1 MYGGLVLEED
11 LHPDEWLPALLSEHV
26 PGLGPGQ
33 EIRHGALGQTQ
44 HGLPEESLAD
54 AVLAE
59 QFLCLPGEIVR
70 VEVGVLI
77 ELKETTSVTCSQ
89 ANKKTSTHAEC

>member
-1 MYGGLVLEED
+1 MDSCLVLEED

-26 PGLGPGQ
+26 PGLGSGQ
-33 EIRHGALGQTQ
+33 QVGHGALGEAQ
-44 HGLPEESLAD
+44 HRLSEQSLAD

-59 QFLCLPGEIVR
+59 QFLCLPGEIVS

-77 ELKETTSVTCSQ
+77 ELKETS
-89 ANKKTSTHAEC
+89 